1 MKRKLFDDDEED
13 QLDNGKYSILIWSKS
28 IDYDN

>member
-13 QLDNGKYSILIWSKS
+13 QLDNGNNIPYNLL
-28 IDYDN
+28 

>member
-13 QLDNGKYSILIWSKS
+13 QLDNGINPILNKFNSL
-28 IDYDN
+28 DYDN

>member
-13 QLDNGKYSILIWSKS
+13 QLDNGSNIPYNLL
-28 IDYDN
+28 